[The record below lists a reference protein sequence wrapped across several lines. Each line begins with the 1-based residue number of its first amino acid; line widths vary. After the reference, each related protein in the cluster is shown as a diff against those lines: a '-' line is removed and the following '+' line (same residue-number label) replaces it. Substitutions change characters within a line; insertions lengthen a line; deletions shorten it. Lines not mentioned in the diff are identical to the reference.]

1 MLKKFA
7 CSAFLCCLSL
17 TVTATEPPS
26 DIHARAAYVMD
37 GDTGAEIYAKNADE
51 KMYPG
56 GTTMIMT
63 ALLCAEAGDAVLDRH
78 VTHAPE
84 VNTLEA
90 DAAVLGLSADK
101 PVTLRNA
108 VTAMM
113 TYSGCDAALDAAVT
127 VAPTVSAFVDC
138 MNEKAAVIGT
148 VSTKF
153 VNPHGLPDKNHYS
166 TARDLAKI
174 SAYAMQNGTFK
185 SFTGKTFFTMPYA
198 TGGEKT
204 VYTLNEF
211 LRSDYKGANGIKTG
225 ATDYGGAD
233 LVASATRD
241 GKTIIAVGLNSDDR
255 AGDATRLMDYA
266 FAQKQESVMH
276 KSAAPDDGEAYIVR
290 DAPAGQTLR
299 DLVRE
304 QQAAVQ

>member
-127 VAPTVSAFVDC
+127 VAPTVSA
-138 MNEKAAVIGT
+138 
-148 VSTKF
+148 
-153 VNPHGLPDKNHYS
+153 LS
-166 TARDLAKI
+166 TA
-174 SAYAMQNGTFK
+174 
-185 SFTGKTFFTMPYA
+185 
-198 TGGEKT
+198 
-204 VYTLNEF
+204 
-211 LRSDYKGANGIKTG
+211 
-225 ATDYGGAD
+225 
-233 LVASATRD
+233 
-241 GKTIIAVGLNSDDR
+241 
-255 AGDATRLMDYA
+255 
-266 FAQKQESVMH
+266 
-276 KSAAPDDGEAYIVR
+276 
-290 DAPAGQTLR
+290 
-299 DLVRE
+299 
-304 QQAAVQ
+304 